1 MFITGWV
8 LFIMVVL
15 WVVPSTAAL
24 VRKQLRIHRSSIP
37 GKFPELIS
45 VIVPARNEGEN
56 IEKALTSLLASEQV
70 QIELIVVNDRSTD
83 QTGQIIDR
91 VAASD
96 ARIQPVHISQLPDG
110 WLGKNNAMHVAAQ
123 RAHGQLLLFTDGD
136 VIYEP
141 LAIFSAVTFLRERR
155 LEHLCLL
162 PRMLPG
168 SLLENATVAWFGLA
182 FAIGTQLQLLHTRW
196 IRSYAGVGAF
206 NLIDARFYRSIGGHQ
221 PIALDVLDDVKLGKL
236 VKNNGGRQDFQ
247 SGPELLSI
255 RWQPSLWGVITGLEK
270 NGFAALNYSLPQI
283 GLVTVAFL
291 STMILPYVA
300 AAALPFPTNSGF
312 LAAAL
317 VWHLCYGAAS
327 ALAGG
332 GWKLAPLFPVAACIM
347 AFAFWR
353 SAFITLRQGGVRW
366 RDSFYPLSQLRP
378 AVYK

>member
-1 MFITGWV
+1 
-8 LFIMVVL
+8 
-15 WVVPSTAAL
+15 
-24 VRKQLRIHRSSIP
+24 
-37 GKFPELIS
+37 
-45 VIVPARNEGEN
+45 
-56 IEKALTSLLASEQV
+56 
-70 QIELIVVNDRSTD
+70 
-83 QTGQIIDR
+83 
-91 VAASD
+91 
-96 ARIQPVHISQLPDG
+96 
-110 WLGKNNAMHVAAQ
+110 
-123 RAHGQLLLFTDGD
+123 
-136 VIYEP
+136 
-141 LAIFSAVTFLRERR
+141 
-155 LEHLCLL
+155 
-162 PRMLPG
+162 MLPG